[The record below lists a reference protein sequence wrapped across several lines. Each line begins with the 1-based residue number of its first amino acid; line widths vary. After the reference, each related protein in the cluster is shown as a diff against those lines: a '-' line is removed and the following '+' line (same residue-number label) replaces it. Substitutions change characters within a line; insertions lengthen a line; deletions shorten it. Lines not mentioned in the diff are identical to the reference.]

1 MSALAKLAG
10 MVPGWLYGVLLVCV
24 LAGAGMLH
32 QRALGN
38 AQGRAAVQALWDA
51 DKQIRAAAEIKA
63 VARRAA
69 ENLAQTRQQAAKAAA
84 VTKVYDDEINDIRAR
99 LAAAERMRKPAFCAS
114 TGPAAQAGSGGA
126 EGGAAADP
134 AGGLLPDAVAR
145 DIQAL
150 ILLMEEVAAT
160 GRACQAFVRG
170 NGIVSN
176 K

>member
-1 MSALAKLAG
+1 
-10 MVPGWLYGVLLVCV
+10 MVPGWLYGAVLVCV
-24 LAGAGMLH
+24 VAGAGMLH
-32 QRALGN
+32 QRAQGN

-63 VARRAA
+63 VAQRAA
-69 ENLAQTRQQAAKAAA
+69 ENLAQARQQAATALAIK
-84 VTKVYDDEINDIRAR
+84 KVYDDEINDVRAR
-99 LAAAERMRKPAFCAS
+99 LATERMRKPGFCAS
-114 TGPAAQAGSGGA
+114 AGPAAPAGASGP

-150 ILLMEEVAAT
+150 ILQTEEVAAT

-170 NGIVSN
+170 NGMAP
-176 K
+176 